1 MGNEVMF
8 KHARGKNP
16 DGTISN
22 MGGMTLAYTF
32 LQEGY
37 VRFAVAVCHP
47 NDNFE
52 KRIGRVKS
60 AGRLRSAKYSFVGKF
75 ESMDDLREFIN
86 SFTYESLEEFRE
98 SVGFQVGVKYS
109 HPKLFI

>member
-8 KHARGKNP
+8 KHVRGKNP

-32 LQEGY
+32 LSEGY
-37 VRFAVAVCHP
+37 VKFAIAACHP

-60 AGRLRSAKYSFVGKF
+60 AGRLRSVKHSRIGKF
-75 ESMDDLREFIN
+75 ESSDDLREFLN
-86 SFTYESLEEFRE
+86 SSTYESLEEFRKTI
-98 SVGFQVGVKYS
+98 GF
-109 HPKLFI
+109 PN

>member
-1 MGNEVMF
+1 MENEVMF

-22 MGGMTLAYTF
+22 MGGMTFAYTF
-32 LQEGY
+32 LQGGY
-37 VRFAVAVCHP
+37 VKFAVAVCHP

-60 AGRLRSAKYSFVGKF
+60 AGRLRSAYHSLTVKF
-75 ESMDDLREFIN
+75 ESRDDLNKFLK
-86 SFTYESLEEFRE
+86 SFTTESLEKFRE
-98 SVGFQVGVKYS
+98 TFGFS
-109 HPKLFI
+109 N

>member
-1 MGNEVMF
+1 MESGKIMF

-32 LQEGY
+32 LQGGY
-37 VRFAVAVCHP
+37 VKFAFAVCHP

-52 KRIGRVKS
+52 KRIGRVKA
-60 AGRLRSAKYSFVGKF
+60 AGRLRSPKQSLVGKF
-75 ESMDDLREFIN
+75 ESRHD
-86 SFTYESLEEFRE
+86 LEEFIRSFTVE
-98 SVGFQVGVKYS
+98 ELEKFCETGRLYN
-109 HPKLFI
+109 

>member
-1 MGNEVMF
+1 MENEVMF
-8 KHARGKNP
+8 KHVRGKNP

-32 LQEGY
+32 LQGGY
-37 VRFAVAVCHP
+37 VKFAAAVCHQ

-60 AGRLRSAKYSFVGKF
+60 AGRLRSANYAVFRKF
-75 ESMDDLREFIN
+75 ESRDDHNKFLRAFNYGYIKELRETF
-86 SFTYESLEEFRE
+86 
-98 SVGFQVGVKYS
+98 GFS
-109 HPKLFI
+109 N

>member
-1 MGNEVMF
+1 MENEVMF

-22 MGGMTLAYTF
+22 MGGITLAYTF
-32 LQEGY
+32 FQGGY
-37 VRFAVAVCHP
+37 VKFAVAVCHP

-60 AGRLRSAKYSFVGKF
+60 AGRLRSAKHSLIGKF
-75 ESMDDLREFIN
+75 ESRDDFNEFLR
-86 SFTYESLEEFRE
+86 SFTYESLEDFRKT
-98 SVGFQVGVKYS
+98 VGF
-109 HPKLFI
+109 PN

>member
-1 MGNEVMF
+1 MENEVMF
-8 KHARGKNP
+8 KHVRGKNP

-32 LQEGY
+32 LQGGY
-37 VRFAVAVCHP
+37 VKFAVAVCHP

-60 AGRLRSAKYSFVGKF
+60 AGRLRSANYAIIRKF
-75 ESMDDLREFIN
+75 EPRDDLNKFLRAFN
-86 SFTYESLEEFRE
+86 YEYLEELRGTF
-98 SVGFQVGVKYS
+98 GF
-109 HPKLFI
+109 PN